1 MEGAALATVLGT
13 VCACA
18 LSIASVLRKDSFINL
33 RAFKGWIPEKQ
44 SRSSI
49 GNVWSSSLV
58 EQVCL
63 RIGFLLFSMTVA
75 RLGTTELAA
84 HQIGGNMMSMSFSFG
99 DGLSVAAITLIGQ
112 SLGRKRPDMAKIY
125 GSVCQRLGL
134 VCACVM
140 GFIYFFFGKEIFL
153 LYSDDPVILDYG
165 AMIMRILSV
174 VPVSYTHL
182 DVYKRQLL
190 LGVQELRQAAVH
202 LPCHRLADAEPSGA
216 GGHPL

>member
-1 MEGAALATVLGT
+1 
-13 VCACA
+13 
-18 LSIASVLRKDSFINL
+18 
-33 RAFKGWIPEKQ
+33 
-44 SRSSI
+44 
-49 GNVWSSSLV
+49 
-58 EQVCL
+58 
-63 RIGFLLFSMTVA
+63 MTVA

-174 VPVSYTHL
+174 VLFMQIEQV
-182 DVYKRQLL
+182 
-190 LGVQELRQAAVH
+190 VQFGCLR
-202 LPCHRLADAEPSGA
+202 GA
-216 GGHPL
+216 GDTKFTALVSFISVTFIRPGASWLLCYPVGLGLMGAWLGTALDQLVRFLLTFVRFRKGNWTKLKL